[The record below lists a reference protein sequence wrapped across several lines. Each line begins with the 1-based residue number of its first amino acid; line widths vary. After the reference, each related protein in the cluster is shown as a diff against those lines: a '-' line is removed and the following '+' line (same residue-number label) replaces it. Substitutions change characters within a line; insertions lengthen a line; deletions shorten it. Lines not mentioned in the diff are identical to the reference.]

1 MGVANRK
8 KIKKMKRYFGILI
21 LSIVAGILIGCGR
34 VPTPSPI
41 STEASKTCAG
51 KAITFGEISDD
62 PNEVIK
68 SKQPFANYMAER
80 LVSLGYECGKVKV
93 VDTDDEMIALI
104 KKGEVDIYMD
114 SMYPAMLV
122 SNATGAQPILRRW
135 RNCDPDY
142 YSVIFTAADSEIT
155 SIDDLP
161 GHMVAMDQVYS
172 TSGFALPAVY
182 LIDHGMNLVI
192 KDSFDEALE
201 ANEVGIYFSMDDKNT
216 LNLVREGK
224 VSAGATDDYFF
235 TKWEGE
241 APGELVKLA
250 ETASV
255 SRQIVLVR
263 FDLEGDVQKAIIH
276 ELSNANLDPAGLA
289 AMKQDADTCKY
300 DDTPF
305 GVEAAFSQMQEMH
318 NKIMEIPGWREA
330 TVKDQ

>member
-8 KIKKMKRYFGILI
+8 KIKMKRYFGILI

-41 STEASKTCAG
+41 STEASKACVG

-62 PNEVIK
+62 PNEVK
-68 SKQPFANYMAER
+68 ASRQPFASYMAEH
-80 LVSLGYECGKVKV
+80 LASFGIECGRVNV
-93 VDTDDEMIALI
+93 VDTADEMIELV
-104 KKGEVDIYMD
+104 KNGEVDVYMD
-114 SMYPAMLV
+114 SIYPAMLL

-142 YSVIFTAADSEIT
+142 YSVIFTAANSEIT

-182 LIDHGMNLVI
+182 LLDHGMNLVI
-192 KDSFDEALE
+192 KDSFSDQLKG
-201 ANEVGIYFSMDDKNT
+201 NEVGIFFSMDDKNT

-224 VSAGATDDYFF
+224 VSAGATDDYYFA
-235 TKWEGE
+235 KWEGE

-250 ETASV
+250 ETDSV
-255 SRQIVLVR
+255 PRQVVLVR
-263 FDLEGDVQKAIIH
+263 SDLDRALQKAIIQ
-276 ELSNANLDPAGLA
+276 EISNAHLNPTGLSV
-289 AMKQDADTCKY
+289 MEQDAATCKY
-300 DDTPF
+300 DDTPLGIETTF
-305 GVEAAFSQMQEMH
+305 RQMQEMH

-330 TVKDQ
+330 TLKDQ